1 MLDVFE
7 TLHRV
12 GEAQGG
18 GGTPGWLATHPA
30 PEDRFDRIAAQIQSD
45 PAVTGGTVVERDEY
59 LQHVDRL
66 VYGQDPRNGYFQ
78 NGTFLHP
85 ALRFSIQFPGNWQ
98 TQNMAQA
105 VLAGSPQQDALI
117 QLTLSGSSSSGAALN
132 EFGSQQ
138 GVQIGGGSQTSVNG
152 LPASVAPFQANTDQG
167 TLRGIAAFIEYGGN
181 VFQVL
186 AYSTASGYA
195 SYESAFDRTIS
206 SFDRLTDAAA
216 LNVEPRRLDI
226 VRVSSPMSIDE
237 FAQRNQTSLDVQTLA
252 LINGVNP
259 GESLNAGLW
268 KRVVG
273 RALTGN

>member
-1 MLDVFE
+1 
-7 TLHRV
+7 
-12 GEAQGG
+12 
-18 GGTPGWLATHPA
+18 
-30 PEDRFDRIAAQIQSD
+30 
-45 PAVTGGTVVERDEY
+45 
-59 LQHVDRL
+59 
-66 VYGQDPRNGYFQ
+66 
-78 NGTFLHP
+78 
-85 ALRFSIQFPGNWQ
+85 
-98 TQNMAQA
+98 MAQA

-138 GVQIGGGSQTSVNG
+138 GVQIGSGSQTSVNG

-206 SFDRLTDAAA
+206 SFDRLTDATA